1 MKPYAGFVN
10 WVLRTFF
17 GILCRLDTAD
27 LKNVPMHGPLIL
39 VANHVNFLEVPVV
52 RASLHPRS
60 VIGLTK
66 VESFRNPLFNFLF
79 HTWGGIPIERGTVD
93 RAALQA
99 CSDALSEGKLLA
111 VMPEG
116 TRSGDGKLL
125 QGKPGIVLLAT
136 RGSGTQQSG
145 ATCVP
150 LLPVVCWGAEHFWE
164 NLKHFRRTP
173 FHTRTGRPIVVDT
186 HGEALSKDVRQRIAD
201 EIMFKLAELLPEE
214 YHGVYP
220 HPEREEYRYLREV

>member
-1 MKPYAGFVN
+1 MKPYAGLVN
-10 WVLRTFF
+10 WVLRIFF
-17 GILCRLDTAD
+17 GILCRYDTAD
-27 LKNVPMHGPLIL
+27 LQKVPRQGPLIL

-66 VESFRNPLFNFLF
+66 VESFHNPLFKFLF
-79 HTWGGIPIERGTVD
+79 HTWGGIPIERGTAD

-99 CSDALSEGKLLA
+99 CSDALRAGHILA
-111 VMPEG
+111 VLPEG

-125 QGKPGIVLLAT
+125 PGKPGIVLLAT
-136 RGSGTQQSG
+136 RSN
-145 ATCVP
+145 VP
-150 LLPVVCWGAEHFWE
+150 LMPVACWGAENFWE

-173 FHTRTGRPIVVDT
+173 FHARTGRPFVVDT

-214 YHGVYP
+214 YRGVYP
-220 HPEREEYRYLREV
+220 HPEREEYRYLREA

>member
-1 MKPYAGFVN
+1 VKPYAGAVN
-10 WVLRTFF
+10 WVLRAFF
-17 GILCRLDTAD
+17 GILCRLDTKALD
-27 LKNVPMHGPLIL
+27 SIPMHGPLIL

-66 VESFRNPLFNFLF
+66 VQSYHNPLFNFLF

-99 CSDALSEGKLLA
+99 CTDALAQGEILA

-125 QGKPGIVLLAT
+125 PGKPGTVLLAT
-136 RGSGTQQSG
+136 RSD
-145 ATCVP
+145 AP
-150 LLPVVCWGAEHFWE
+150 LLPVACWGAEHFWE

-173 FHTRTGRPIVVDT
+173 FHVRAGRPFVVDT
-186 HGEALSKDVRQRIAD
+186 HGEALSKDVRQRITD
-201 EIMFKLAELLPEE
+201 EIMFKISALLPEQ
-214 YHGVYP
+214 YRGVYP
-220 HPEREEYRYLREV
+220 CPEAEVYRYLREV